1 MIQSVKTKQD
11 RGLAV
16 VSGKRDLLSLIVEK
30 TLEYLHV
37 TDPSCELVVQDITAQ
52 FENILD

>member
-37 TDPSCELVVQDITAQ
+37 TDPSCELVVQDITA
-52 FENILD
+52 